1 MAWVG
6 VHNVFDIYSFIKKNN
21 KKNNEPMTATKTIVR
36 IHFLIGVIAS
46 ELYEYEAKR
55 INKLKAAK
63 QTPRN

>member
-1 MAWVG
+1 
-6 VHNVFDIYSFIKKNN
+6 
-21 KKNNEPMTATKTIVR
+21 MTATKTIVR

-46 ELYEYEAKR
+46 EFYEYNAKR